1 MHQTTCQL
9 FFKLEAS
16 IRIEVEVSENSNLR
30 SLGFCGRT
38 MKMRLRKLG
47 IGWGG
52 GGWFGLN

>member
-1 MHQTTCQL
+1 M
-9 FFKLEAS
+9 
-16 IRIEVEVSENSNLR
+16 SENSNLR

-47 IGWGG
+47 TGWGG